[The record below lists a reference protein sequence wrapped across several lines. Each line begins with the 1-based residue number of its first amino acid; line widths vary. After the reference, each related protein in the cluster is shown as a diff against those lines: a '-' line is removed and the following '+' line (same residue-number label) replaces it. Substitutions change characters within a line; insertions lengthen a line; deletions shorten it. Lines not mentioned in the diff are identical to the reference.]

1 MLREGDVV
9 EHTQVGIIGGGPAG
23 LMLSE
28 ILASRGI
35 ESVVLEH
42 RDRSYCESRIRA
54 GVLEQGT
61 VELMDSI
68 GLGERVHREG
78 LVHEGIYLQFN
89 GIRHRIHM
97 SQLTGGKSIM
107 VYGQQEV
114 VKDLIEARIRGQR
127 PLIFG
132 AEVVAI
138 EHFSP
143 DDSVSRARIS
153 YVCDGSDEVL
163 ECDYVAGCDGFHG
176 ISRSVIPE
184 GILTSVDREYPFGWL
199 GILADVPPSTDELI
213 YSFHSRG
220 FALHSLR
227 SRELS
232 RLYLQVDPNDDIANW
247 SDGRIWNELQVRL
260 GSPGWNLH
268 EGPVLEKGITPMR
281 SYVTSPMQFGRLFL
295 AGDAAHIVP
304 PTGAKGLNLAIAD
317 VKILGDLLASA
328 INDRDDSALETYSD
342 RCLWRVW
349 RAQEFSTMMTSMMH
363 LDPRNDGFERELQK
377 SRQDFL
383 VRSVAASTALSENY
397 VGMPFDGQ

>member
-1 MLREGDVV
+1 MER
-9 EHTQVGIIGGGPAG
+9 TQVGIIGGGPAG
-23 LMLSE
+23 LMLAE
-28 ILASRGI
+28 ILASQGI

-42 RDRSYCESRIRA
+42 RDRQYCESRIRA

-61 VELMDSI
+61 VDLMDSI

-78 LVHEGIYLQFN
+78 LIHEGIYLQFN
-89 GIRHRIHM
+89 GQRHRIHM
-97 SQLTGGKSIM
+97 SKLTGGKSIM

-114 VKDLIEARIRGQR
+114 VKDLIDARVRGQR
-127 PLIFG
+127 PLIFD

-138 EHFSP
+138 QHFAP
-143 DDSVSRARIS
+143 DDSASKARIT
-153 YVCDGSDEVL
+153 YVCNGNDEVL

-184 GILTSVDREYPFGWL
+184 GVLTSVDRDYPFGWL

-213 YSFHSRG
+213 YSSHSRG

-227 SRELS
+227 SPQLS
-232 RLYLQVDPNDDIANW
+232 RLYLQVDPNEDINNW
-247 SDGRIWNELQVRL
+247 PDYRIWDELQVRL
-260 GSPGWNLH
+260 GSPGWTLH

-281 SYVTSPMQFGRLFL
+281 SFVTSPMQFGRLFL

-317 VKILGDLLASA
+317 VKILAEVLTSA
-328 INDRDDSALETYSD
+328 IKDKDISALESYSD

-349 RAQEFSTMMTSMMH
+349 RAQEFSTMMTSMLH
-363 LDPRNDGFERELQK
+363 LDPRSNGFERELQK
-377 SRQDFL
+377 SRQDFV
-383 VRSVAASTALSENY
+383 VRSVAAATALSENY
-397 VGMPFDGQ
+397 VGMPFDSQSPIP